1 MTDTNK
7 NCQFNIICYTPWKN
21 SKIRTSVIPSNSR
34 PIPQPRKWH
43 APARPMPECN
53 DGLCEDN
60 NVPLGVAPINHQD
73 YVSGAGFISR
83 RSIQNASKNA
93 QGVWYRAAPNPIK
106 HWRKQLFPRQGDL
119 PGAYWNVPSERVSI
133 RYVMETPGGTV
144 TLDNKDKGVLWQACN
159 GSLPENTLTIPLY
172 LNDDVDKS
180 SCQILNESKIGAC
193 NKGIKRQNTIFTK
206 DYHSSSK
213 TYLQSRARLYRQ
225 KEAIQFSRRKNK
237 TAPASKPNMY
247 ESLYQTDQSGC
258 FVLQDCSCIVQV
270 VYKPRNTVFTQN
282 NAVSSGVYTKYVKN
296 KTTSQN
302 QYNVTN
308 KWGLDGVNT
317 FKLYPLIWPAYPG
330 YRMLAGGSDNKT
342 VCCQYPKELFFT

>member
-1 MTDTNK
+1 MTDTNE
-7 NCQFNIICYTPWKN
+7 NCQLNIICYVPWKN

-43 APARPMPECN
+43 APARPMPSCN

-60 NVPLGVAPINHQD
+60 NVPLGVPSINHDD
-73 YVSGAGFISR
+73 YVSGAGFIAR
-83 RSIQNASKNA
+83 RTIKNASKNA

-133 RYVMETPGGTV
+133 RHVMDTPGGTI

-159 GSLPENTLTIPLY
+159 GTMPANTLTTALY
-172 LNDDVDKS
+172 LNNDVDKS
-180 SCQILNESKIGAC
+180 SCTILNESKIGSC
-193 NKGIKRQNTIFTK
+193 SQSITRRNTIFAK

-237 TAPASKPNMY
+237 IAPASKPNMY

-258 FVLQDCSCIVQV
+258 FMVQDCSCIVQV
-270 VYKPRNTVFTQN
+270 AYKPRNTIFDLD
-282 NAVSSGVYTKYVKN
+282 NAVSSSLYTKHIKYE
-296 KTTSQN
+296 TITQN

-317 FKLYPLIWPAYPG
+317 FKTYPFIWPTYPG
-330 YRMLAGGSDNKT
+330 YRMPSGGTGNKI
-342 VCCQYPKELFFT
+342 VCCHNIGNQNN